1 MEQIKIEGLNFLVK
15 SGYGKTAFYYL
26 CDDNGLDLR
35 NKKGEKIAIEV
46 TWCFE
51 PKHLKKTLPYLWYK
65 EGMTKEQ
72 LTEWWSIETTVT
84 DSQNVSF
91 RGYNPQVKF
100 DETRKRNV
108 INFDWMLPA
117 TDENLKALLLEVG
130 RRFMGENNEN

>member
-15 SGYGKTAFYYL
+15 SGFGKTAFYYL
-26 CDDNGLDLR
+26 CDDNGLDMR
-35 NKKGEKIAIEV
+35 NKKGEKFMVEV
-46 TWCFE
+46 CWCVAMG
-51 PKHLKKTLPYLWYK
+51 KNDLPHKWHK
-65 EGMTKEQ
+65 IGMTKE
-72 LTEWWSIETTVT
+72 LLSEWWSINTEVT
-84 DSQNVSF
+84 NNKNVSY

>member
-15 SGYGKTAFYYL
+15 SGFGKTAFYYL
-26 CDDNGLDLR
+26 CDDNGLDMR
-35 NKKGEKIAIEV
+35 NKKGEKIMVEV
-46 TWCFE
+46 CWCVAMG
-51 PKHLKKTLPYLWYK
+51 KNDLPHKWHK
-65 EGMTKEQ
+65 SGMTKE
-72 LTEWWSIETTVT
+72 LLSEWWSINTEVT
-84 DSQNVSF
+84 NNKNVSY